1 MPGHRPTTER
11 LAPLRHRWEIVR
23 LIGTAGAPL
32 IVPHVVASIL
42 AGLLP
47 VVFVVAAARVIGL
60 TPQAAATGLGGEA
73 WQELQVS
80 FVVMTLAF
88 VGQQAMI
95 PVREIFG
102 DRIARA
108 VDRHE
113 IDLLMDA
120 STGND
125 SSAAFDEARTA
136 GQLAIA
142 VRELETW
149 VQSPGQACAGQISIL
164 TRYTQL
170 VGYLALVAH
179 GLSWWAAF
187 GLGTATLLL
196 RYALRG
202 GLRKYAAARFALGLQ
217 ESRNEYLRNL
227 SIETFGGKEIRVF
240 GLLGWLQDRWRT
252 ANGAWLVESTRARR
266 RFLLWPLFWF
276 TLVALAISMA
286 VFAVIGRNGAAG
298 AEALDVTTF
307 SIVITAALG
316 ALALGQVYPESDV
329 ATAIGMHAHQSVTE
343 FLESAGHVPTTSA
356 LPGAP
361 TEQADRARGVGA
373 PGAGGAGASASVK
386 ESITFDRVAFSYPGS
401 EHRVL
406 QDVSFSIPVHGTTAI
421 VGVNGAGKTTL
432 VKLLTR
438 LYEPTSGAIRVDG
451 RDAREIT
458 LAHWRRLLSVTFQ
471 EFARYEVSILD
482 NVAYGAVEHRDDLD
496 GVMSAIRS
504 VGLPESLGSLGSSL
518 DTPLAQHITGGTELS
533 GGQWQRVALAR
544 ALFAHAHGAELLI
557 LDEPTAS
564 LDAHAEARFFT
575 ELTRLAPDA
584 TVVLV
589 SHRFSTVRQADHIVV
604 LEDGRVAEQG
614 SHDDLLAAEGLY
626 AHLFHTQARR
636 YLPDTS
642 TSGRGR

>member
-1 MPGHRPTTER
+1 MPRPRSTMEQ
-11 LAPLRHRWEIVR
+11 LAPLRHRWEILR

-32 IVPHVVASIL
+32 VVPHVVASVL

-60 TPQAAATGLGGEA
+60 TPQAAAAGLDSPA
-73 WQELQVS
+73 WHELQLT

-120 STGND
+120 STGNNR
-125 SSAAFDEARTA
+125 SAAFDEARTA

-179 GLSWWAAF
+179 GLSWWAAL

-240 GLLGWLQDRWRT
+240 GLLEWLQDRWRT

-298 AEALDVTTF
+298 AQALDVTTF

-329 ATAIGMHAHQSVTE
+329 ATAIGMHAHQSVAE
-343 FLESAGHVPTTSA
+343 FLESAGHVRTGSVP
-356 LPGAP
+356 AP
-361 TEQADRARGVGA
+361 DHDGPPHPPA
-373 PGAGGAGASASVK
+373 ASMTRT
-386 ESITFDRVAFSYPGS
+386 ITFDRVAFSYPGS
-401 EHRVL
+401 ERPVL
-406 QDVSFSIPVHGTTAI
+406 EDVSFSIPVHGTTAI

-451 RDAREIT
+451 RDARDIGLEE
-458 LAHWRRLLSVTFQ
+458 WRRLLSVTFQ

-482 NVAYGAVEHRDDLD
+482 NVAYGAVEHRDDRD
-496 GVMSAIRS
+496 GVLAAIRS
-504 VGLPESLGSLGSSL
+504 VGLHESLGSLGTSL
-518 DTPLAQHITGGTELS
+518 DTPLAQHIAGGTDLS

-544 ALFAHAHGAELLI
+544 TLFAHAHGAELLI

-604 LEDGRVAEQG
+604 LADGRVAEQG
-614 SHDDLLAAEGLY
+614 SHDDLLASEGLY

-636 YLPDTS
+636 YLPDAS

>member
-1 MPGHRPTTER
+1 MPRLRPTAE
-11 LAPLRHRWEIVR
+11 LFAPVRHRWEIVQ
-23 LIGTAGAPL
+23 LIATAGARL
-32 IVPHVVASIL
+32 IVPHVVASVL

-47 VVFVVAAARVIGL
+47 IVFVVAAARVIGL
-60 TPQAAATGLGGEA
+60 TPQASATGLDSPA
-73 WQELQVS
+73 WHALQLN
-80 FVVMTLAF
+80 FVIMTLAF

-95 PVREIFG
+95 PVREVFG

-125 SSAAFDEARTA
+125 SAAAFDEARTA
-136 GQLAIA
+136 GKLAIA

-179 GLSWWAAF
+179 GLSWWASV

-227 SIETFGGKEIRVF
+227 SIENFGGKEIRVF
-240 GLLGWLQDRWRT
+240 GLLGWLQHRWRT
-252 ANGAWLVESTRARR
+252 AYGAWLVESVRARR

-276 TLVALAISMA
+276 TLVALVISMA
-286 VFAVIGRNGAAG
+286 VFAIIGRNGAAG
-298 AEALDVTTF
+298 GEALDVTTF

-316 ALALGQVYPESDV
+316 ALALGQVYPESDA
-329 ATAIGMHAHQSVTE
+329 ATAIGMHAHQSVME
-343 FLESAGHVPTTSA
+343 FLAAAKPA
-356 LPGAP
+356 RPGQAHDKTDRDDVVAP
-361 TEQADRARGVGA
+361 
-373 PGAGGAGASASVK
+373 PPSVRHG
-386 ESITFDRVAFSYPGS
+386 ITFDRVAFSYPGAR
-401 EHRVL
+401 EPTLH
-406 QDVSFSIPVHGTTAI
+406 DVSFTIPAGATTAV

-438 LYEPTSGAIRVDG
+438 LYEPTSGAILLDG
-451 RDAREIT
+451 RDAAEFEID
-458 LAHWRRLLSVTFQ
+458 AWRRVLSVTFQ

-496 GVMSAIRS
+496 GIQNAIDS
-504 VGLPESLGSLGSSL
+504 VGLPESLGSLKDGM

-533 GGQWQRVALAR
+533 GGQWQRIALAR
-544 ALFAHAHGAELLI
+544 TLFAHAHGAELLI

-584 TVVLV
+584 TVLLV

-604 LEDGRVAEQG
+604 LAEGKVTEQG
-614 SHDDLLAAEGLY
+614 SHDELLAADGLY

-636 YLPDTS
+636 YLPELPTS
-642 TSGRGR
+642 RRGR